1 MRSEFRKGDLIVRI
15 GEVDTKMVRIVFD
28 SSYYLVGFK
37 NGRPANVCG
46 VTKEQ
51 AHREF
56 VKVGRRDPKEIG
68 GFREE

>member
-15 GEVDTKMVRIVFD
+15 GGVETKLVLGVFA
-28 SSYYLVGFK
+28 SAYYLVGFK
-37 NGRPANVCG
+37 DGRHLVCG

-56 VKVGRRDPKEIG
+56 VKVGRRDPKAIG
-68 GFREE
+68 GFREG